1 MEEWAEY
8 SGMADLYGC
17 SAQLFNDDRIR
28 STLDVVHQ
36 YASDIQNALALRAM
50 TEFAVPADTVA
61 YDMTSLYFEGDYDD
75 SETITFGL

>member
-1 MEEWAEY
+1 MEEGRSTRVWRISMVA
-8 SGMADLYGC
+8 
-17 SAQLFNDDRIR
+17 AQLFNDDRIR

-61 YDMTSLYFEGDYDD
+61 YD
-75 SETITFGL
+75 GLTVFRGRL